1 MRKKISI
8 DTETGVVTS
17 CRRRCAIC
25 FGLSKDTSIKKGQI
39 AHLNKDNSDSRREN
53 LVFLCLEH
61 HDQYDSRTSQS
72 KNFTMAEVAFFR
84 QELERSIAKSWQ
96 EPVFF
101 ETLPLIDLTDI
112 SGHYYWET
120 DNASA
125 ELDIN
130 ALGKNLIQVTG
141 IALSGTEKR
150 YGPNLGQ
157 VEFKEKLMDDEI
169 VYADPKTG
177 YEMRIKFGKDE
188 LAVSEKIQ
196 LGVFGNNV
204 RFEGAFKKAIG
215 PKESHSAFNELLT
228 IVIKEG
234 NLYLRKEDEVLR
246 QLTFTG
252 KDDHPI
258 ILDNRKVLFIRYE
271 ECIGM
276 SKDEAMGL
284 RTYFR
289 SRIMILD
296 INSLIEDVVADR
308 KPYQDGSAGTFELIQ
323 IINPTLSLDGAY
335 LYFVTEKWTT
345 ANQLV
350 KIRLDS
356 KMWTE
361 LFTAESFELIRGGE
375 YKNLFLVAFSE
386 MRGKGRDIYYK
397 LCDESGKTLKE
408 FDSQETL
415 LEFRKSIV

>member
-1 MRKKISI
+1 
-8 DTETGVVTS
+8 
-17 CRRRCAIC
+17 
-25 FGLSKDTSIKKGQI
+25 
-39 AHLNKDNSDSRREN
+39 
-53 LVFLCLEH
+53 
-61 HDQYDSRTSQS
+61 
-72 KNFTMAEVAFFR
+72 MAEVAFFR